1 MAVMMELFDQ
11 TPPTYEPPSSAS
23 IEEVKLFGISDFG
36 VRLGV
41 AIAPN
46 NSDKAGA
53 ILFEVFPDHFVEDCY
68 TFSLA
73 DCLDEYVEDS
83 SPGGKPTQ
91 EAVEEAVA
99 LLEAE
104 IVKLRTRMAPRIAA
118 RTVHG

>member
-1 MAVMMELFDQ
+1 MATMMELFS
-11 TPPTYEPPSSAS
+11 PPTNDYERPSSAA
-23 IEEVKLFGISDFG
+23 IEELKLFGISDFG
-36 VRLGV
+36 VKLGV
-41 AIAPN
+41 AIASTT
-46 NSDKAGA
+46 SDKAGA

-104 IVKLRTRMAPRIAA
+104 ISKLRARMAVRIAA
-118 RTVHG
+118 